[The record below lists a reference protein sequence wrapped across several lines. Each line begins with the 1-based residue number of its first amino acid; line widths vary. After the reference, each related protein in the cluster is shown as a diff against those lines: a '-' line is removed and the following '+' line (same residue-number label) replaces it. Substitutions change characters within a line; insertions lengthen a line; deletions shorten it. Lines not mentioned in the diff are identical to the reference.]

1 MKKPSAWALAF
12 VLGVALATAMPTLAQ
27 QTGWRVR
34 IGGSNIWSGHLLAQ
48 ADNTYDMGATAAN
61 RPRSIYL
68 GAPAITVGSGTGI
81 TVNNSG
87 ELRTLVYK
95 VTVARTAFVTAG
107 VNSDVTIATLPAK
120 TFITHA
126 LADVTAAFACTAT
139 CTSSTLSMTLGTA
152 AGGTQLLV
160 SFDADAATG
169 QFGDAAAELG
179 ASLTEASIPTTIG
192 TLGSWSGTTVV
203 SLRLIS
209 GTGNIGTGSATNLST
224 GSVTFYLTT
233 VVMP

>member
-1 MKKPSAWALAF
+1 MKKRSPLLLAF
-12 VLGVALATAMPTLAQ
+12 GLGAALFTAIPTIAQ

-34 IGGSNIWSGHLLAQ
+34 IGGSNIFSGHLLAQ
-48 ADNTYDMGATAAN
+48 ADNTYDLGATAAN
-61 RPRSIYL
+61 RLRSIYL

-81 TVNNSG
+81 TVNNTG

-95 VTVARTAFVTAG
+95 VTVARTAFVSAAVT
-107 VNSDVTIATLPAK
+107 SDVTIATLPAK
-120 TFITHA
+120 AFITHA
-126 LADVTAAFACTAT
+126 LADVTQAFACTAT
-139 CTSSTLSMTLGTA
+139 CTSTTLSMTLGTA

-192 TLGSWSGTTVV
+192 ALGSWSGTTVV
-203 SLRLIS
+203 SLRLTS
-209 GTGNIGTGSATNLST
+209 GTGNIGNGSATNLSQ